1 MIVKVNKKGG
11 ASDCGCNKKL
21 AKGGCA
27 PKKKKKI
34 KKNKNGGY
42 LMVDIPK
49 YGGGTGKNGIVYV
62 PDDGSVLLSYNDSV
76 PPYNYKLKNFNNNG
90 VMGYYETI

>member
-27 PKKKKKI
+27 PKKKKI

-42 LMVDIPK
+42 IMTDDIP
-49 YGGGTGKNGIVYV
+49 Y
-62 PDDGSVLLSYNDSV
+62 
-76 PPYNYKLKNFNNNG
+76 F
-90 VMGYYETI
+90 